1 MKSISVVFLIN
12 HLIVCVLACEMVR
25 RKFQIAHANGF
36 DDLTDRWWLYILAVG
51 CIANIIHGGVKWNLE
66 YKLRNKLENSEKRIY
81 ELNQE
86 LSELEE
92 ST

>member
-25 RKFQIAHANGF
+25 HKFHIAHATDI
-36 DDLTDRWWLYILAVG
+36 DDPTEWWLYILAAG

-86 LSELEE
+86 LSDLEE